1 MTFRKYWIAAAAG
14 ILTIGAVGQTSA
26 SQSAQTSGASANADP
41 HAVLSSGTIMRAEL
55 SKSVDAKKVK
65 AGDPVEAKLIEDVKA
80 DGTVVLHKGSKLVG
94 HVTEAEAGTK
104 ENAESRLGV
113 LFDKAVL
120 KSGQEIAFTGLIL
133 AIAPPREG
141 GPTIAGD
148 VNSLSSTAGV
158 DARPFGAGNAVGGPS
173 ASAAP
178 AVNSAVGN
186 NLGAN
191 GALTSANRGAVDM
204 PGLTLGLSASLG
216 SVIRSAKHN
225 VKLDNG
231 TQMILQ
237 VASAAA
243 KK

>member
-1 MTFRKYWIAAAAG
+1 
-14 ILTIGAVGQTSA
+14 
-26 SQSAQTSGASANADP
+26 
-41 HAVLSSGTIMRAEL
+41 MRAEL

-65 AGDPVEAKLIEDVKA
+65 AGDPVEAKLMEDVKS
-80 DGTVVLHKGSKLVG
+80 DGNVVLHKGSKLVG
-94 HVTEAEAGTK
+94 HVTEAEARTK

-141 GPTIAGD
+141 SPTIAGD
-148 VNSLSSTAGV
+148 PGSLSSAPSMGGQ
-158 DARPFGAGNAVGGPS
+158 PFGAGHALGGPS

-191 GALTSANRGAVDM
+191 GTLTSANRGAVGM
-204 PGLTLGLSASLG
+204 EGVILGLSASQG
-216 SVIRSAKHN
+216 SVIRSATRN

-243 KK
+243 TK

>member
-1 MTFRKYWIAAAAG
+1 MTFRKYWIGAVAG

-26 SQSAQTSGASANADP
+26 SQSAQTSSASANADP
-41 HAVLSSGTIMRAEL
+41 QAVLNSGTIMRAEL

-65 AGDPVEAKLIEDVKA
+65 AGDPVEAKLMEDVKS
-80 DGTVVLHKGSKLVG
+80 DGNVVLHKGSKLVG
-94 HVTEAEAGTK
+94 HVTEAEARTK

-141 GPTIAGD
+141 SPTIAGD
-148 VNSLSSTAGV
+148 PGSLSSAPSMGGQ
-158 DARPFGAGNAVGGPS
+158 PFGAGHALGGPS

-191 GALTSANRGAVDM
+191 GTLTSANRGAVGM
-204 PGLTLGLSASLG
+204 EGVILGLSASQG
-216 SVIRSAKHN
+216 SVIRSATRN

-243 KK
+243 TK